1 LVPIFTAVTV
11 GIKKGYKM
19 KGIIKKDSILGFEDK
34 DKPVGKVAYDYID
47 GYTGDDL
54 IQGYKMMVLFM
65 ARNMRI
71 E

>member
-1 LVPIFTAVTV
+1 
-11 GIKKGYKM
+11 M

-71 E
+71 EQNAIGMMIR